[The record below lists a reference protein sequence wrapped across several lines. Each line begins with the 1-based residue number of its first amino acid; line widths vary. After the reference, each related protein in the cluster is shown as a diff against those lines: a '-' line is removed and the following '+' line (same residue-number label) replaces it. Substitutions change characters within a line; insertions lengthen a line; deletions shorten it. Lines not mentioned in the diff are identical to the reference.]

1 MIKKLMKMIFP
12 SKETRAYR
20 KMHRKHTRE
29 LIKLVKADREWDW
42 EYLHI
47 LVVTKIRHMHEYFTA
62 GNCMMEC
69 EETPNI
75 IAELKHV
82 LDLQE
87 RIDTQA
93 PHCLINEQDV
103 KLYQEIYQCIAQN
116 LLGWWD

>member
-1 MIKKLMKMIFP
+1 MIKLLKKLFP
-12 SKETRAYR
+12 SKSTRSYR
-20 KMHRKHTRE
+20 KMHRKHKRE
-29 LIKLVKADREWDW
+29 LVKLAKEDREWDW

-103 KLYQEIYQCIAQN
+103 KLYQEIYHCIAQN